1 MRSHLMDRHFVAG
14 LRVRRG
20 RRWPAA
26 LIIIHALLIAS
37 GLPVLAQ
44 ASQEPSQV
52 TGTVQEHETGL
63 PLAGAAVSLASG
75 PHGTVGIGTRVT
87 NSEGRFLF
95 RRVPPGTYRLVVTY
109 IGYRDVRDTLP
120 VSPNND
126 LELALSMSVR
136 PIELDP
142 ILVVTDR
149 ADFSPLRGFE
159 ERRKTRSG
167 TFIDREEIEGQMAHN
182 FSDLFRMVPGARI
195 IPGRFNTG
203 RIVLRG
209 GCTPTLWVDG
219 MRLST
224 PEGMDSLLRPMDL
237 EAVEIYHGASLPVE
251 FGSNSCG
258 AVVAWTRRGE
268 PTQGQGSF
276 WKKMGIGAA
285 FALLAYLATS

>member
-1 MRSHLMDRHFVAG
+1 MRKLGWPTAMLLPHLLLAISAHT
-14 LRVRRG
+14 LR
-20 RRWPAA
+20 
-26 LIIIHALLIAS
+26 
-37 GLPVLAQ
+37 AQ
-44 ASQEPSQV
+44 DPGDPSMV
-52 TGTVQEHETGL
+52 TGIVQEHESGR

-75 PHGTVGIGTRVT
+75 PHGTAGIGTRVT
-87 NSEGRFLF
+87 DTEGRFLF

-120 VSPNND
+120 VSPNDD
-126 LELALSMSVR
+126 LELAVSMSVR

-149 ADFSPLRGFE
+149 RDSGPMRGFE

-167 TFIDREEIEGQMAHN
+167 VFLDREDIETRQPYN
-182 FSDLFRMVPGARI
+182 FTDLLRMVPGARV
-195 IPGRFNTG
+195 IPGRFDTNNV
-203 RIVLRG
+203 VLRG

-224 PEGMDSLLRPMDL
+224 PEGMDTLLRPLDL
-237 EAVEIYHGASLPVE
+237 EAVEVYHGASLPVE

-258 AVVAWTRRGE
+258 AILAWTRRGE

-276 WKKMGIGAA
+276 WKKLGIGAA